1 MQNFLCTSK
10 AEAIRDNE
18 VTTSSLD
25 MVKCSYFPYLRD
37 AINIMFVKD
46 DGGQKSGAMKNL
58 GHLLN
63 NVSKHLK
70 GKFTWEK
77 NKEQLKEV
85 VEFEALLHYFWPELF
100 HTTEYNCL
108 KRQEELRCPKRLP
121 SEDGVRKLR
130 DYVEI

>member
-1 MQNFLCTSK
+1 M
-10 AEAIRDNE
+10 
-18 VTTSSLD
+18 TTSSLD

-46 DGGQKSGAMKNL
+46 DGGQKSVAMKNL

-85 VEFEALLHYFWPELF
+85 V
-100 HTTEYNCL
+100 N
-108 KRQEELRCPKRLP
+108 LRLYCSISDQNFFILQ
-121 SEDGVRKLR
+121 ST
-130 DYVEI
+130 IA